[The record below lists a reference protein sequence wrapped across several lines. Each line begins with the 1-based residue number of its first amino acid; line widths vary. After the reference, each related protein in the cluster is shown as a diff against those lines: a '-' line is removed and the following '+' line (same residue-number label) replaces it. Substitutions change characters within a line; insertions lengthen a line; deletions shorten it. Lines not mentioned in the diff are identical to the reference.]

1 MSRLEETPIL
11 QGQVAA
17 MVRMVER
24 TANDA
29 QAATAAAAVQG
40 QQLVDIQRRMGDLKA
55 EQEKAHGQQAAAIAK
70 TDARI
75 GKLEERLRS
84 IEAAK
89 VGGAASIA
97 WIQRL
102 IFAAIGCVSSVGV
115 GLVAYLIQRS
125 IEQ

>member
-1 MSRLEETPIL
+1 MSRLEDTPHL
-11 QGQVAA
+11 HSQVAS
-17 MVRMVER
+17 VLRFVER

-40 QQLVDIQRRMGDLKA
+40 QKLVDLERRIEDLKS
-55 EQEKAHGQQAAAIAK
+55 AISK
-70 TDARI
+70 M
-75 GKLEERLRS
+75 EERLRP